1 VLSPLSSS
9 PGRQLT
15 GRDRGTRPHSEY
27 VGLCAEFPS
36 LSWQASTANEAV
48 VGIERVVDDVV
59 ADMAANGE
67 KL

>member
-1 VLSPLSSS
+1 V
-9 PGRQLT
+9 R
-15 GRDRGTRPHSEY
+15 
-27 VGLCAEFPS
+27 AEFPS

-67 KL
+67 KR